1 MKKNRTTP
9 ADPPAPAR
17 KRPVRGRPAEAAPA
31 PPRGVRRRP
40 ASGANAPEP
49 SAGKA
54 PAAKAPA
61 AKGPAAKGP
70 ERRQAG
76 FRATTESLD
85 RHVGAKIREHRQ
97 RNRLTISDVA
107 LLANLSAGMLSKIET
122 GQASASLESLVN
134 IANALGVPFT
144 SIFRDYDTPRGVARL
159 VPSGEGMEV
168 VRKGTSKGHTYR
180 LLSYDQGPE
189 KLFEPFLITMD
200 DASEEFPSFEHRG
213 TEFIYMLQG
222 RLEYRHGRSTYLL
235 GPGDALT
242 FSGDVPHG
250 PERILQVPIRFI
262 TVIMYGGRQD

>member
-1 MKKNRTTP
+1 MNPKRPKSADRP
-9 ADPPAPAR
+9 APAGERDARAPAAGPVPAAPRAGVRPGRVRAAAPAPAR
-17 KRPVRGRPAEAAPA
+17 L
-31 PPRGVRRRP
+31 
-40 ASGANAPEP
+40 
-49 SAGKA
+49 
-54 PAAKAPA
+54 
-61 AKGPAAKGP
+61 
-70 ERRQAG
+70 
-76 FRATTESLD
+76 RATTESLD

-107 LLANLSAGMLSKIET
+107 LLANLSVGMLSKIET

-144 SIFRDYDTPRGVARL
+144 SLFRDYDAPGGVARL
-159 VPSGEGMEV
+159 VRAGEGMEV
-168 VRKGTSKGHTYR
+168 VRKGTAKGHTYR
-180 LLSYDQGPE
+180 LLSYDQGPQ

-222 RLEYRHGRSTYLL
+222 KLEYRHGRTTYLL

-250 PERILQVPIRFI
+250 PARILEVPIRFV
-262 TVIMYGGRQD
+262 TVIMYGARDG